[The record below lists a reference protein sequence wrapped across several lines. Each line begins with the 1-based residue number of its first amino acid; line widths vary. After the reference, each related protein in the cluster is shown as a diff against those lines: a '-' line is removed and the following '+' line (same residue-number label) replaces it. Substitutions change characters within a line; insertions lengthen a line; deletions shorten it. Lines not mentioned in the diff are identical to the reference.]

1 MVFFLGLVLAIVLP
15 DVRYDD
21 PGVRRK
27 VLITSLQRVR
37 TGLDRYWGDHG
48 ASYPSL
54 EGLQALG
61 NPSRSLRSRTDL
73 MAYLDG
79 IPQNPFTQG
88 NSVGPMSAPVGA
100 FDWVYDPGTGLFK
113 ANDSEENKAL

>member
-1 MVFFLGLVLAIVLP
+1 MLGLVLAVVLP

-27 VLITSLQRVR
+27 VLLTSFQRVR
-37 TGLDRYWGDHG
+37 PALDRYWADHG

-54 EGLQALG
+54 EEVQALTDPLRPG
-61 NPSRSLRSRTDL
+61 RSRTDL
-73 MAYLDG
+73 TACLDG
-79 IPQNPFTQG
+79 VPKNPFSQG

-100 FDWVYDPGTGLFK
+100 FDWVYDPLTGLFK
-113 ANDSEENKAL
+113 ANDTEENRAL